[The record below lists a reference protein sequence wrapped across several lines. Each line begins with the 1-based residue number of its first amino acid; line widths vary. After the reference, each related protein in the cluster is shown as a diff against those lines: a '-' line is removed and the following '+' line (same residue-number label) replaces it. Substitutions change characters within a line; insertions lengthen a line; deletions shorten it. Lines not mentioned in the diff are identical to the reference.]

1 MDRTPLKVAA
11 IQMAMSKNQHD
22 NIQTAIQ
29 AIETA
34 AQAGAK
40 LILLPELFLGY
51 YFCQIENYDHFE
63 LAIDY
68 EKNDIFP
75 IFQALAKKLKVV
87 IPLSYFE
94 KDKNLFF
101 NSLVMIDADGRLL
114 GQYRKSHIPTGES
127 YQEKFYFSPGDTG
140 FKVFETSVGNIGIGI
155 CWDQWFP
162 EVARIL
168 TLEGAD
174 ILLYPTAIGSEP
186 TLPHD
191 SQAHWQTTMQGH
203 AASNIIPVI
212 AANRIGQEAYGNHA
226 MTFYGSSFATDHRGQ
241 VLQQLTRDKA
251 GILYAEYDLAAI
263 RKDRYSWGVF
273 RDRRPSLY
281 GRLLKK

>member
-1 MDRTPLKVAA
+1 MAHTNIKVAA
-11 IQMAMSKNQHD
+11 IQMAMSPKLND
-22 NIQTAIQ
+22 NLQK
-29 AIETA
+29 AIELIER
-34 AQAGAK
+34 GAK
-40 LILLPELFLGY
+40 QGAQLILLPELFLGY
-51 YFCQIENYDHFE
+51 YFCQIEDYQHFE
-63 LAIDY
+63 MAIPF
-68 EKNDIFP
+68 EGNHVFP
-75 IFQALAKKLKVV
+75 IFQALAKQHRVV
-87 IPLSYFE
+87 LPISYFE
-94 KDKNLFF
+94 KANNVFY
-101 NSLVMIDADGRLL
+101 NSLVMIDSDGEIL

-140 FKVFETSVGNIGIGI
+140 FKVFKTSVGHIGVGI

-191 SQAHWQTTMQGH
+191 SQPHWQTTMQGH
-203 AASNIIPVI
+203 SASNIIPLI
-212 AANRIGQEAYGNHA
+212 AANRIGQEAYGSHE

-241 VLQQLTRDKA
+241 VVQQLPRDQE
-251 GILYAEYDLAAI
+251 GMILVDYDFAAI

-281 GRLLKK
+281 DRILKK